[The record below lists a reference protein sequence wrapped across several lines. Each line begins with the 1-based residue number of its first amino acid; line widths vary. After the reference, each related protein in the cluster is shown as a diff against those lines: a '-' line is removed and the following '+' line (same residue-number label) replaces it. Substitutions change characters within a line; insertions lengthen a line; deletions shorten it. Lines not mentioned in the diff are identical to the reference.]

1 VWTPLHS
8 PAAVG
13 PYAQRVM
20 LTSTIP
26 KLGALPQNEMPL
38 NSSPYTIYNTDYLFC
53 HIPWWQELSAGSS
66 SLVLSFPFLSLLA
79 CQTRGAL
86 APLHLPSFLCP
97 NITTLHHHHCL
108 IALRNA
114 AALLHGKLRASSTIS
129 VVQRPPA

>member
-1 VWTPLHS
+1 MDASNSHS
-8 PAAVG
+8 PAAVRT
-13 PYAQRVM
+13 QRVM
-20 LTSTIP
+20 LTSTIS
-26 KLGALPQNEMPL
+26 KLGALPQNKMPL
-38 NSSPYTIYNTDYLFC
+38 NSSPYTIYNTVHLFC

-66 SLVLSFPFLSLLA
+66 SLVTLLA

-97 NITTLHHHHCL
+97 KITTLHHHHCL